1 LEGRRLGRE
10 SARFYEERRK
20 ISGEKN
26 PSLNQKMG

>member
-1 LEGRRLGRE
+1 LEGRRLE
-10 SARFYEERRK
+10 KVSVRFYEERRK